1 MTIPNFLTLARIFLT
16 PLLIW
21 FLLDHKLNQALVVF
35 FIAGLTDGLDGLLA
49 RLLNQKSRL
58 GAYLDP
64 LADKLLLVSS
74 FILLAWLSKV
84 PNWLVII
91 TVSRD
96 IMIVMGIAT
105 LKFHEV
111 HVEMKPSIVSK
122 ATTLIQ
128 LVTVMAM
135 LASELLPL
143 PGWFYLALF
152 VLAAA
157 FSIVSGVQYLATG
170 FSLLDGQ
177 RRNHEWRRR

>member
-1 MTIPNFLTLARIFLT
+1 MTIPNFLTLSRVFLT

-49 RLLNQKSRL
+49 RLLNQKSKF

-74 FILLAWLSKV
+74 FILLAWLSKI

-111 HVEMKPSIVSK
+111 HVEMKPTAASK

-128 LVTVMAM
+128 LMTVLAI
-135 LASELLPL
+135 LASDLLTL
-143 PGWFYLALF
+143 PQWLYMALF
-152 VLAAA
+152 VLAGA
-157 FSIVSGVQYLATG
+157 FSIVSGVQYVVTG

-177 RRNHEWRRR
+177 RRNHEWRRH

>member
-1 MTIPNFLTLARIFLT
+1 MTIPNLLTLLRIFLT

-21 FLLDHKLNQALVVF
+21 FLLDHKLNHALVVF
-35 FIAGLTDGLDGLLA
+35 FIAGLTDGLDGLIA
-49 RLLNQKSRL
+49 RLLNQKSKL

-96 IMIVMGIAT
+96 IMIVMGIVT

-111 HVEMKPSIVSK
+111 PVEMKPSGASK

-128 LVTVMAM
+128 LITVLAL
-135 LASELLPL
+135 LASDLLTFPQ
-143 PGWFYLALF
+143 WFYLALF
-152 VLAAA
+152 LLTAA
-157 FSIVSGVQYLATG
+157 FCIVSGVQYVATG
-170 FSLLDGQ
+170 FSLIEGQ
-177 RRNHEWRRR
+177 RRNHEWRRH

>member
-1 MTIPNFLTLARIFLT
+1 MTIPNFLTLMRIFLT

-35 FIAGLTDGLDGLLA
+35 FIAGMTDGLDGLLA

-96 IMIVMGIAT
+96 LMIVMGIAT
-105 LKFHEV
+105 LKFHEIP
-111 HVEMKPSIVSK
+111 VEMKPSASSK

-128 LVTVMAM
+128 LLTVLAI
-135 LASELLPL
+135 LASDLLTL
-143 PGWFYLALF
+143 PQWVYIFLF
-152 VLAAA
+152 LLTAGL
-157 FSIVSGVQYLATG
+157 SIVSGVQYVVAGT
-170 FSLLDGQ
+170 SLLEGQ
-177 RRNHEWRRR
+177 RRNHELRNH